1 MPEYFPPTI
10 HSLLDKNNFQ
20 SEKKV
25 FLSMHDLLSKE
36 SKIYS
41 QCNFLKTTIEG
52 NMIDGECDFIIM
64 IPNKG
69 ILFLEVKGGIVGFNA
84 RDKQWISLR
93 RDENKKYKI
102 KDPLS
107 QSKKAMFAIRDL
119 LYEEYPELKGKFLN
133 LSYAACLPDTPR
145 PLDPRPF
152 GPDKP
157 QNLFIFK
164 DDLNN
169 IKEDINKILDWH
181 KGEREFNTLDAL
193 FQKNFHKLIIGND
206 LPVKIPL
213 KKSIEIENEEM
224 SFSSNQS
231 FFINIIPNLNYVA
244 LNGGAGTGKT
254 LLAIELMRTMAPK
267 HKILFL
273 CFNKPLARYIR
284 YSFKGF
290 NEKLYIHNIHQWV
303 STMKRGLDHPK
314 DNSLDLDQEIETV
327 VSEVK
332 NDDKKYDVII
342 IDEAQDFSDE
352 WMISIE
358 QMLRK
363 NGKFY
368 VFYDQQQSIFERKS
382 QYFLKEK
389 FSHLELEENFRNT
402 KQIFELFKSFNKQT
416 KYSSRGVIGS
426 KPELIAVRN
435 YEQQFKW
442 IADKINHLRQH
453 EGIEVREMGVLLY
466 DGLKSTNVKNLS
478 KIIPNISH
486 LELSPA
492 EYVQP
497 DQLMFETINRIK
509 GLEVPLLFFTNFV
522 SPIEIEK
529 LYVGLSR
536 AKNRLFIIGLE
547 SKINELNKTLAFSS

>member
-1 MPEYFPPTI
+1 MPEYFPPSI
-10 HSLLDKNNFQ
+10 LSILDKNNFQ
-20 SEKKV
+20 SEKNV
-25 FLSMHDLLSKE
+25 FLFMLNQLNKD

-41 QCNFLKTTIEG
+41 QCKFLKTTIEG
-52 NMIDGECDFIIM
+52 NIIDGESDFIIL

-69 ILFLEVKGGIVGFNA
+69 ILFLEVKGGIVGYNA
-84 RDKQWISLR
+84 KEQQWLSLR

-102 KDPLS
+102 KDPIS

-119 LYEEYPELKGKFLN
+119 LYEQYPEFKRAFLN
-133 LSYAACLPDTPR
+133 LSYATCFPDTPR

-164 DDLNN
+164 DDMKN
-169 IKEDINKILDWH
+169 INENINKILDWH
-181 KGEREFNTLDAL
+181 RGEKEFIELSEV

-213 KKSIEIENEEM
+213 RKSIEIENEKM
-224 SFSSNQS
+224 LFSNNQS
-231 FFINIIPNLNYVA
+231 FFINIIPSLNYVA
-244 LNGGAGTGKT
+244 LKGGAGTGKT
-254 LLAIELMRTMAPK
+254 LLAIELMRTMASN

-290 NEKLYIHNIHQWV
+290 EEKLYIHNIHQWV
-303 STMKRGLDHPK
+303 SNMKRGLDHPK
-314 DNSLDLDQEIETV
+314 NSLFELDQEIETV
-327 VSEVK
+327 VSEI
-332 NDDKKYDVII
+332 NNEDKKYDVII
-342 IDEAQDFSDE
+342 IDEAQDFNDE

-358 QMLRK
+358 HMLRE

-402 KQIFELFKSFNKQT
+402 KQIFELFKNFNNQT
-416 KYSSRGVIGS
+416 KYTSRGVSGS
-426 KPELIAVRN
+426 IPEFIVVKN
-435 YEQQFKW
+435 YELQFKW
-442 IADKINHLRQH
+442 IADKINHLKQH
-453 EGIEVREMGVLLY
+453 EGIEVREVGILLY
-466 DGLKSTNVKNLS
+466 DGLKSTNIKNLS
-478 KIIPNISH
+478 KIIPNITN

-509 GLEVPLLFFTNFV
+509 GLEVPILFFTNFV

-536 AKNRLFIIGLE
+536 AKNRLFIIGLD
-547 SKINELNKTLAFSS
+547 SKIEELKKKLGLIN

>member
-1 MPEYFPPTI
+1 MPQFFPATI
-10 HSLLDKNNFQ
+10 LSLLKKNKYL

-25 FLSMHDLLSKE
+25 FLSLYEQLSSN

-52 NMIDGECDFIIM
+52 NIIDGECDFIIM
-64 IPNKG
+64 IPDKG
-69 ILFLEVKGGIVGFNA
+69 VLFLEIKGGVVSYKA
-84 RDKQWISLR
+84 SEQQWFSLR
-93 RDENKKYKI
+93 RDENKTYII
-102 KDPLS
+102 KDPIG
-107 QSKKAMFAIRDL
+107 QSKKALFALKEL
-119 LYEEYPELKGKFLN
+119 LLEQYPEFKEIFLN
-133 LSYAACLPDTPR
+133 FAYAACLPDTPR

-164 DDLNN
+164 EDLNN

-303 STMKRGLDHPK
+303 SAMKRGLDHPK
-314 DNSLDLDQEIETV
+314 DHSLDLDQEIETV

-509 GLEVPLLFFTNFV
+509 GLEVPILFFTNFV

>member
-10 HSLLDKNNFQ
+10 LSLLSKNNFQ

-25 FLSMHDLLSKE
+25 FLSMQDQLSKE

-41 QCNFLKTTIEG
+41 QCNFLKTSVEG
-52 NMIDGECDFIIM
+52 NIMNGESDFIILV
-64 IPNKG
+64 PNKG
-69 ILFLEVKGGIVGFNA
+69 ILFIEVKGGIVGYNA
-84 RDKQWISLR
+84 KEQQWLSLR

-107 QSKKAMFAIRDL
+107 QSKRAMFAIRDI
-119 LYEEYPELKGKFLN
+119 LYEQYSELKGTFLN
-133 LSYAACLPDTPR
+133 LSYAACFPDTPR

-157 QNLFIFK
+157 QKLFIFK

-169 IKEDINKILDWH
+169 IKENINKILDWQ
-181 KGEREFNTLDAL
+181 KGEKEFKTLSTL

-224 SFSSNQS
+224 LFSSNQS
-231 FFINIIPNLNYVA
+231 FFIKIIPNLNYVA

-267 HKILFL
+267 YKILFL

-290 NEKLYIHNIHQWV
+290 KEKIYIHNIHQWV
-303 STMKRGLDHPK
+303 SNMKRGLDHQK
-314 DNSLDLDQEIETV
+314 NSSFELDQEIESV
-327 VSEVK
+327 VSEID
-332 NDDKKYDVII
+332 NEDKKYDVII
-342 IDEAQDFSDE
+342 IDEAQDFNDE

-358 QMLRK
+358 QMLRE

-402 KQIFELFKSFNKQT
+402 KQIFELFKNFNNQT
-416 KYSSRGVIGS
+416 KYTSRGVSGS
-426 KPELIAVRN
+426 IPEFIAVKN
-435 YEQQFKW
+435 YELQFKW
-442 IADKINHLRQH
+442 IADKINHLKQH
-453 EGIEVREMGVLLY
+453 EGIEVREMGILLY
-466 DGLKSTNVKNLS
+466 DGLKSTNIKNLS
-478 KIIPNISH
+478 KIIPNITNF
-486 LELSPA
+486 ELSPA

-509 GLEVPLLFFTNFV
+509 GLEVPILFFTNFV

-536 AKNRLFIIGLE
+536 AKNRLFIIGLD
-547 SKINELNKTLAFSS
+547 SKIEELKKKLG

>member
-1 MPEYFPPTI
+1 MPEYFPPSI
-10 HSLLDKNNFQ
+10 LSILDKNNFQ
-20 SEKKV
+20 SEKNV
-25 FLSMHDLLSKE
+25 FLFMLNQLNKD

-41 QCNFLKTTIEG
+41 QCKFLKTTIEG
-52 NMIDGECDFIIM
+52 NIIDGESDFIIL

-69 ILFLEVKGGIVGFNA
+69 ILFLEVKGGIVGYNA
-84 RDKQWISLR
+84 KEQQWLSLR

-102 KDPLS
+102 KDPIS

-119 LYEEYPELKGKFLN
+119 LYEQYPEFKRAFLN
-133 LSYAACLPDTPR
+133 LSYATCFPDTPR

-164 DDLNN
+164 DDMKN
-169 IKEDINKILDWH
+169 INENINKILDWH
-181 KGEREFNTLDAL
+181 RGEKEFIELSEV

-213 KKSIEIENEEM
+213 RKSIEIENEKM
-224 SFSSNQS
+224 LFSNNQS
-231 FFINIIPNLNYVA
+231 FFINIIPSLNYVA
-244 LNGGAGTGKT
+244 LKGGAGTGKT
-254 LLAIELMRTMAPK
+254 LLAIELMRTMASN

-290 NEKLYIHNIHQWV
+290 EEKLYIHNIHQWV
-303 STMKRGLDHPK
+303 SNMKRGLDHPK
-314 DNSLDLDQEIETV
+314 NSLFELDQEIETV
-327 VSEVK
+327 VSEI
-332 NDDKKYDVII
+332 NNEDKKYDVII
-342 IDEAQDFSDE
+342 IDEAQDFNDE

-358 QMLRK
+358 HMLRE

-402 KQIFELFKSFNKQT
+402 KQIFELFKNFNKQT
-416 KYSSRGVIGS
+416 KYTSRGVSGS
-426 KPELIAVRN
+426 NPEFIAVKN
-435 YEQQFKW
+435 YELQFKW
-442 IADKINHLRQH
+442 IADKINHLKQH
-453 EGIEVREMGVLLY
+453 EGIEVREVGVLLY
-466 DGLKSTNVKNLS
+466 DGLKSTNIKNLS
-478 KIIPNISH
+478 KIIPNITN

-509 GLEVPLLFFTNFV
+509 GLEVPILFFTNFV

-536 AKNRLFIIGLE
+536 AKNRLFIIGLD
-547 SKINELNKTLAFSS
+547 SKIEELKKKLG

>member
-1 MPEYFPPTI
+1 MPEYFPPSI
-10 HSLLDKNNFQ
+10 LSILDKNNFQ
-20 SEKKV
+20 SEKNV
-25 FLSMHDLLSKE
+25 FLFMLNQLNKD

-41 QCNFLKTTIEG
+41 QCKFLKTTIEG
-52 NMIDGECDFIIM
+52 NIIDGESDFIIL

-69 ILFLEVKGGIVGFNA
+69 ILFLEVKGGIVGYNA
-84 RDKQWISLR
+84 KEQQWLSLR

-102 KDPLS
+102 KDPIS

-119 LYEEYPELKGKFLN
+119 LYEQYPEFKRAFLN
-133 LSYAACLPDTPR
+133 LSYATCFPDTPR

-164 DDLNN
+164 DDMKN
-169 IKEDINKILDWH
+169 INENINKILDWH
-181 KGEREFNTLDAL
+181 RGEKEFIELSEV

-213 KKSIEIENEEM
+213 RKSIEIENEKM
-224 SFSSNQS
+224 LFSNNQS
-231 FFINIIPNLNYVA
+231 FFINIIPSLNYVA
-244 LNGGAGTGKT
+244 LKGGAGTGKT
-254 LLAIELMRTMAPK
+254 LLAIELMRTMASN

-290 NEKLYIHNIHQWV
+290 EEKLYIHNIHQWV
-303 STMKRGLDHPK
+303 SNMKRGLDHPK
-314 DNSLDLDQEIETV
+314 NSLFELDQEIETV
-327 VSEVK
+327 VSEID
-332 NDDKKYDVII
+332 NEDKKYDVII
-342 IDEAQDFSDE
+342 IDEAQDFNDE

-358 QMLRK
+358 HMLRE

-402 KQIFELFKSFNKQT
+402 KQIFELFKNFNKQT
-416 KYSSRGVIGS
+416 KYTSRGVSGS
-426 KPELIAVRN
+426 NPEFIAVKN
-435 YEQQFKW
+435 YELQFKW
-442 IADKINHLRQH
+442 IADKINHLKQH
-453 EGIEVREMGVLLY
+453 EGIEVREVGVLLY
-466 DGLKSTNVKNLS
+466 DGLKSTNIKNLS
-478 KIIPNISH
+478 KIIPNITN
-486 LELSPA
+486 LDLSPA

-509 GLEVPLLFFTNFV
+509 GLEVPILFFTNFV

-536 AKNRLFIIGLE
+536 AKNRLFIIGLD
-547 SKINELNKTLAFSS
+547 SKIEELKKKLG

>member
-41 QCNFLKTTIEG
+41 QCNFLKTSIEG
-52 NMIDGECDFIIM
+52 SMIDGECDFIIM
-64 IPNKG
+64 VPNKG

-157 QNLFIFK
+157 QNSFISK

-169 IKEDINKILDWH
+169 IRENINKILDWH
-181 KGEREFNTLDAL
+181 KGDREFNTLDAL

-267 HKILFL
+267 YKILFL

-426 KPELIAVRN
+426 KPELITVRN

-442 IADKINHLRQH
+442 IADKINHLKQH